1 MKNKEKKKRAPNL
14 TEERIAGILFI
25 IDRWSEGRLT
35 WDALINAIECS
46 TQVVYTRQALASH
59 QLIQEAYVK
68 KNESLAQGPSAKKNI
83 GTVELDDALL
93 IIETQRAEIAR
104 LKKAESLFLEQFARW
119 AANAHMQGID
129 YRRLDSPLDAVDRD
143 SSLVH
148 KRSLKSVA

>member
-1 MKNKEKKKRAPNL
+1 MKNNEKKKRAPNL

-35 WDALINAIECS
+35 WDALIDAIERS
-46 TQVVYTRQALASH
+46 TQVEYTRQALAKH
-59 QLIQEAYVK
+59 ELVQAAYAK
-68 KNESLAQGPSAKKNI
+68 KNEYLAQGPSVKKHTGI
-83 GTVELDDALL
+83 VELDQALL

-104 LKKAESLFLEQFARW
+104 LKKAEALFLEQFARW

-129 YRRLDSPLDAVDRD
+129 YWRLDSPLDAVDRD